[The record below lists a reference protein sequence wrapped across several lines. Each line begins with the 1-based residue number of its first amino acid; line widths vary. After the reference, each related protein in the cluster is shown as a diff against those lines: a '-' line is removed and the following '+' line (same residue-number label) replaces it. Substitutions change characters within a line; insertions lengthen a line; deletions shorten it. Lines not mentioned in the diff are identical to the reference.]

1 MRINK
6 FLAES
11 GVCSR
16 RAADKMI
23 EDGLVKVNGK
33 VCVIGQEIDEFSDSV
48 VVNGKKLNL
57 VNSYEK
63 R

>member
-16 RAADKMI
+16 RAADKLI
-23 EDGLVKVNGK
+23 LEGVVKVNGK
-33 VCVIGQEIDEFSDSV
+33 VCEIGQDISARS
-48 VVNGKKLNL
+48 
-57 VNSYEK
+57 
-63 R
+63 